1 MNSSSG
7 QQLQQALY
15 PRTRALTPIAAAV
28 ALAIS
33 LLGNGAQAAG
43 AADAADTSNDTQMPT
58 ISVFGDAINAAT
70 AGRSYVTS
78 ADIERQQA
86 DNVASL
92 LDTLPGVDLA
102 GTARPSGQSLNIW
115 GFNKVQ
121 DVKVILDGVPKG
133 FEKYR
138 QGSIFIEPE
147 LIRQIEVNKGAHT
160 SLYGNGGFGGVITV
174 ETKDAKD
181 MLEGD
186 EKVGAFVKYARHSNN
201 AENDATVAVYGR
213 TEDGRF
219 DVMAFTTERKSD
231 DLRKPDGKPF
241 RFSAIDAPSSMLK
254 LNVRLTPEQLLTLTA
269 MKSGSTG
276 WGPFAAMGEDVPT
289 PTEAEIKRYGLDEAW
304 QRKAVYRDQ
313 DDDTY
318 SIKYQY
324 APENNPWVK
333 LTASLG
339 YSHTDQHDKRLA
351 SASQGS
357 YLGSLG
363 NESWASYIDRI
374 ADLRNE
380 SVFVTGALSHVL
392 QTGLQWHKNA
402 RDTLMYYPSSTALK
416 DPSYNYGYFQP
427 YYMPGGKQETR
438 GLFIQDAITY
448 GALTMTVA
456 LRHDRVV
463 SEGTPNLA
471 PRYNSPL
478 PAAGHDFSEKTHEDW
493 SPRLGLFWKATQEVA
508 LFGDL
513 SRTWRAPTIDEM
525 YSNEY
530 YVSARL
536 GSSTPG
542 TSRNLAVERVTA
554 ARLGVMLHRQG
565 LFTARDD
572 AQLRLT
578 AYQNRVTDNIGPR
591 LGILVEGYVPGSGL
605 GLPPGLSSYRNLAG
619 LRTEGVEIE
628 SYYNTPRLYASAS
641 LSMQYGT
648 RHGAQR
654 DPWGKDEP
662 VSTIAPDKLMTGLGW
677 RFPAQGATIGWQGRF
692 VAKQDRVL
700 PVGNVYRLP
709 PSKGYALHTL
719 FASWNG
725 TQGIWRG
732 TEVRLTVDNIFNR
745 HYMPYLSE
753 AVTGVGRN
761 AKLSISRKF

>member
-1 MNSSSG
+1 MTFSSKHILRAG
-7 QQLQQALY
+7 
-15 PRTRALTPIAAAV
+15 ALTPMAAAL
-28 ALAIS
+28 ALA
-33 LLGNGAQAAG
+33 LGAAG
-43 AADAADTSNDTQMPT
+43 SAWASDAGDTSNDTRMPA
-58 ISVFGDAINAAT
+58 ISVFGDAISAGT
-70 AGRSYVTS
+70 AGRSYINS
-78 ADIERQQA
+78 EDIERQQA

-147 LIRQIEVNKGAHT
+147 LIKQIEVNKGAHT

-174 ETKDAKD
+174 DTKDAKD

-186 EKVGAFVKYARHSNN
+186 AKLGAFVKYSRHSNN
-201 AENDATVAVYGR
+201 AEDDVTAAVYGR
-213 TEDGRF
+213 TEDGRY
-219 DVMAFTTERKSD
+219 DVMAFTTRRKSD

-241 RFSAIDAPSSMLK
+241 RFSAVDAPSHLIK

-289 PTEAEIKRYGLDEAW
+289 PTEAEIKRYGLEEAW

-313 DDDTY
+313 NDDTY
-318 SIKYQY
+318 SVKWQY
-324 APENNPWVK
+324 APADNPWIK
-333 LTASLG
+333 LTATAG
-339 YSHTDQHDKRLA
+339 YSHTDQHDKRLP
-351 SASQGS
+351 SASLGS

-363 NESWASYIDRI
+363 NESWASYVDRI
-374 ADLRNE
+374 AEVRNE
-380 SVFVTGALSHVL
+380 SVFATGALSHVL
-392 QTGLQWHKNA
+392 MTGLQWHKNV
-402 RDTLMYYPSSTALK
+402 RDTLMYYPSSSALK
-416 DPSYNYGYFQP
+416 DPTYNYGYFQP
-427 YYMPGGKQETR
+427 YYMPSGRQETQ
-438 GLFIQDAITY
+438 GLYLQDAITY
-448 GALTMTVA
+448 GDLTMTAA

-463 SEGTPNLA
+463 SEGVPNVA
-471 PRYNSPL
+471 SRYNSPL
-478 PAAGHDFSEKTHEDW
+478 PAAGHDFSQKTHADW
-493 SPRLGLFWKATQEVA
+493 SPRLGLFWKASQQLA

-536 GSSTPG
+536 GSNTPG
-542 TSRNLAVERVTA
+542 TSRNLLVERVTA
-554 ARLGVMLHRQG
+554 ARIGAMLHRQH
-565 LFTARDD
+565 LFMERDD
-572 AQLRLT
+572 AQLRVT
-578 AYQNRVTDNIGPR
+578 AYRNRVEDNIGPR
-591 LGILVEGYVPGSGL
+591 LGILVEGYVSGSGV

-619 LRTEGVEIE
+619 FRTEGLEIE
-628 SYYNTPRLYASAS
+628 SYYNSPRLYASAS
-641 LSMQYGT
+641 LSSQFGS
-648 RHGAQR
+648 RRGAQR
-654 DPWGKDEP
+654 DPWGKNEP

-677 RFPAQGATIGWQGRF
+677 RFPDQGATIGWQGRF

-725 TQGIWRG
+725 TQGVWRG
-732 TEVRLTVDNIFNR
+732 TEVRLTVDNVLNR

-761 AKLSISRKF
+761 AKLSVSRKF

>member
-1 MNSSSG
+1 MKSSSKQG
-7 QQLQQALY
+7 W
-15 PRTRALTPIAAAV
+15 TPLAAAL
-28 ALAIS
+28 ALA
-33 LLGNGAQAAG
+33 LGGAHGHAWAA
-43 AADAADTSNDTQMPT
+43 AMADKAEKADAVQMPA
-58 ISVFGDAINAAT
+58 ISVFGDAISAGT
-70 AGRSYVTS
+70 AGRSYINS

-86 DNVASL
+86 DNVVSL

-147 LIRQIEVNKGAHT
+147 LIKQIEVNKGAHT

-174 ETKDAKD
+174 ETKDAQD
-181 MLEGD
+181 LLEGG
-186 EKVGAFVKYARHSNN
+186 EKVGAMLKYSRHSNN

-219 DVMAFTTERKSD
+219 DAMAFTTQRKSD

-241 RFSAIDAPSSMLK
+241 RFSAIDAPSSLAK
-254 LNVRLTPEQLLTLTA
+254 LNIRLTPEQLLTLTA

-289 PTEAEIKRYGLDEAW
+289 PTEAEIRKYGLEEAW

-313 DDDTY
+313 NDDTY
-318 SIKYQY
+318 SVKWQY
-324 APENNPWVK
+324 APQNNRWIK
-333 LTASLG
+333 LTASAG
-339 YSHTDQHDKRLA
+339 YSHTDQHDKRLP
-351 SASQGS
+351 SASLGS

-363 NESWASYIDRI
+363 NESWASYVDRI
-374 ADLRNE
+374 AEVRNE
-380 SVFVTGALSHVL
+380 SVFATGAVSHVL
-392 QTGLQWHKNA
+392 QTGLQWHKNV

-427 YYMPGGKQETR
+427 YYMPAGRQETT
-438 GLFIQDAITY
+438 GLYLQDAMTY
-448 GALTMTVA
+448 GDLTLTAA

-463 SEGTPNLA
+463 SEGVPNKA
-471 PRYNSPL
+471 SRYNSPL
-478 PAAGHDFSEKTHEDW
+478 PAAGHDFSEKVHEDW
-493 SPRLGLFWKATQEVA
+493 LPRLGLFWKASGSMA

-530 YVSARL
+530 YVSPRL

-554 ARLGVMLHRQG
+554 VRAGVMLHRQNV
-565 LFTARDD
+565 FMQRDD
-572 AQLRLT
+572 VQLRLT
-578 AYQNRVTDNIGPR
+578 AYQNRVSDNIGPR
-591 LGILVEGYVPGSGL
+591 LGILIEGYVPGSGKV
-605 GLPPGLSSYRNLAG
+605 PPALSDYRNLAG
-619 LRTEGVEIE
+619 FRTQGVEVE
-628 SYYNTPRLYASAS
+628 SYYNAPRLFASAS
-641 LSMQYGT
+641 LSKQRGT
-648 RHGAQR
+648 RTGSQR
-654 DPWGKDEP
+654 DPWGQDEP
-662 VSTIAPDKLMTGLGW
+662 VSTIAPDKLMAGLGW
-677 RFPAQGATIGWQGRF
+677 RLPDLGVSIGWQGRF
-692 VAKQDRVL
+692 VAKQERVL

-725 TQGIWRG
+725 KQGVWRG
-732 TEVRLTVDNIFNR
+732 TEVRLTVDNVFNR
-745 HYMPYLSE
+745 NYMPYLSE

-761 AKLSISRKF
+761 AKLSVSRKF

>member
-1 MNSSSG
+1 MKQQTQARIAMKSSKQG
-7 QQLQQALY
+7 
-15 PRTRALTPIAAAV
+15 LTPLAAAL
-28 ALAIS
+28 ALA
-33 LLGNGAQAAG
+33 LGGAHGHAW
-43 AADAADTSNDTQMPT
+43 AADRSDAVQMPA
-58 ISVFGDAINAAT
+58 ISVFGDAISAGT
-70 AGRSYVTS
+70 AGRSYITS

-147 LIRQIEVNKGAHT
+147 LIKQIEVNKGAHT

-174 ETKDAKD
+174 ETKDAQD
-181 MLEGD
+181 LLEGG
-186 EKVGAFVKYARHSNN
+186 EKAGAMLKYSRHSNN
-201 AENDATVAVYGR
+201 GENDATVAVYGR

-219 DVMAFTTERKSD
+219 DAMAFTTRRKSD

-241 RFSAIDAPSSMLK
+241 RFSAIDAPSSLAK
-254 LNVRLTPEQLLTLTA
+254 LNIRLTPEQLLTLAA
-269 MKSGSTG
+269 MKSGSSG

-289 PTEAEIKRYGLDEAW
+289 PTEAEIKKYGLEEAW

-318 SIKYQY
+318 SVKWQY
-324 APENNPWVK
+324 APQHNPWIK
-333 LTASLG
+333 LTASAG
-339 YSHTDQHDKRLA
+339 YSHTDQHDKRLP
-351 SASQGS
+351 SASLGS

-363 NESWASYIDRI
+363 NESWASYVDRI
-374 ADLRNE
+374 AEVRNE
-380 SVFVTGALSHVL
+380 SVFATGAVSHVL
-392 QTGLQWHKNA
+392 QTGLQWHKNV

-427 YYMPGGKQETR
+427 YYMPAGRQETT
-438 GLFIQDAITY
+438 GLYLQDAMTY
-448 GALTMTVA
+448 GDLTLTAA

-463 SEGTPNLA
+463 SEGVPNKA
-471 PRYNSPL
+471 SRYNSPL
-478 PAAGHDFSEKTHEDW
+478 AAAGHDFSEKAHADW
-493 SPRLGLFWKATQEVA
+493 SPRLGLFWKASGTLA

-530 YVSARL
+530 YVSSRL

-542 TSRNLAVERVTA
+542 TSRDLAVERVTA
-554 ARLGVMLHRQG
+554 VRAGAMLHRQNV
-565 LFTARDD
+565 FMERDD
-572 AQLRLT
+572 VQLRLT
-578 AYQNRVTDNIGPR
+578 AYQNRVSDNIGPR
-591 LGILVEGYVPGSGL
+591 LGILVEGYVPGSGKV
-605 GLPPGLSSYRNLAG
+605 PPALSSYRNLAG
-619 LRTEGVEIE
+619 FRTRGVEVE
-628 SYYNTPRLYASAS
+628 SYYNSPRLFASAS
-641 LSMQYGT
+641 LSKQRGT
-648 RHGAQR
+648 RTGSQR
-654 DPWGKDEP
+654 DPWGQDEA
-662 VSTIAPDKLMTGLGW
+662 VSTIAPDKLMAGLGW
-677 RFPAQGATIGWQGRF
+677 RMPDLGASIGWQGRF
-692 VAKQDRVL
+692 VAKQERVL

-725 TQGIWRG
+725 RQGVWRG
-732 TEVRLTVDNIFNR
+732 TEVRLTVDNVFNR
-745 HYMPYLSE
+745 NYMPYLSE

-761 AKLSISRKF
+761 AKLSVSRKF

>member
-1 MNSSSG
+1 MKHHKNIKIKVVMKP
-7 QQLQQALY
+7 L
-15 PRTRALTPIAAAV
+15 AAAL
-28 ALAIS
+28 ALM
-33 LLGNGAQAAG
+33 LGTAG
-43 AADAADTSNDTQMPT
+43 ANAWAIDSKDDASNDQQMAP
-58 ISVFGDAINAAT
+58 ISVFGDAINAGT
-70 AGRSYVTS
+70 AGRSYLNT

-92 LDTLPGVDLA
+92 LDTLPGVDMS

-115 GFNKVQ
+115 GFSKVQ

-147 LIRQIEVNKGAHT
+147 LIKQIEVNKGAHT

-186 EKVGAFVKYARHSNN
+186 AKVGAFVKYARHSNN

-219 DVMAFTTERKSD
+219 DAMAYTTQRKSD
-231 DLRKPDGKPF
+231 DLRKPDGKVF
-241 RFSAIDAPSSMLK
+241 RFSAIDAPSSLAK
-254 LNVRLTPEQLLTLTA
+254 LNVRLTSEQLLTLTA
-269 MKSGSTG
+269 MKSSSTG

-289 PTEAEIKRYGLDEAW
+289 PTEAEIKKYGLEEAW

-313 DDDTY
+313 HDDTY
-318 SIKYQY
+318 SVKWQY
-324 APENNPWVK
+324 APQDNPWVK
-333 LTASLG
+333 LTASAG
-339 YSHTDQHDKRLA
+339 YSHTDQHDTRLP

-363 NESWASYIDRI
+363 NESWASYTDRI
-374 ADLRNE
+374 AEVRNE
-380 SVFVTGALSHVL
+380 SVFNTGAWSHVL
-392 QTGLQWHKNA
+392 QTGLQWHRNV
-402 RDTLMYYPSSTALK
+402 RDTLMYYPSPSALK
-416 DPSYNYGYFQP
+416 DPTYNYGYFQP
-427 YYMPGGKQETR
+427 YYMPAGRQETQ
-438 GLFIQDAITY
+438 GLYLQDAMTY
-448 GALTMTVA
+448 GGLTVTAA
-456 LRHDRVV
+456 LRHDKV
-463 SEGTPNLA
+463 STEGVPNKA
-471 PRYNSPL
+471 SRYNSPL
-478 PAAGHDFSEKTHEDW
+478 PAAGHDFSEKTHDDW
-493 SPRLGLFWKATQEVA
+493 SPRLGLFWKATNTLA

-530 YVSARL
+530 YVSDKL

-554 ARLGVMLHRQG
+554 VRVGAMLHRQN
-565 LFTARDD
+565 LFLDRDD
-572 AQLRLT
+572 AQVRLT
-578 AYQNRVTDNIGPR
+578 IYRNRVSDNIGPR
-591 LGILVEGYVPGSGL
+591 LGVLFEGYVPGSGKV
-605 GLPPGLSSYRNLAG
+605 PPALSDYRNLAG
-619 LRTEGVEIE
+619 YRTEGVELE

-648 RHGAQR
+648 RTGTQR
-654 DPWGKDEP
+654 DPWGQDEP
-662 VSTIAPDKLMTGLGW
+662 VSTMAPDKLMTGLGW
-677 RFPAQGATIGWQGRF
+677 RFPEQGASIGWQGRF

-700 PVGNVYRLP
+700 PKGSFYRLP
-709 PSKGYALHTL
+709 PSTGYALHTL

-725 TQGIWRG
+725 TQGFWRG

-745 HYMPYLSE
+745 DYKPYLSE

-761 AKLSISRKF
+761 AKLSLSRKF

>member
-1 MNSSSG
+1 MKSSSKQG
-7 QQLQQALY
+7 W
-15 PRTRALTPIAAAV
+15 TPLAAAL
-28 ALAIS
+28 ALA
-33 LLGNGAQAAG
+33 LGGAHGHAWAA
-43 AADAADTSNDTQMPT
+43 AMADKAEKADAVQMPA
-58 ISVFGDAINAAT
+58 ISVFGDAISAGT
-70 AGRSYVTS
+70 AGRSYINS

-86 DNVASL
+86 DNVVSL

-147 LIRQIEVNKGAHT
+147 LIKQIEVNKGAHT

-174 ETKDAKD
+174 ETKDAQD
-181 MLEGD
+181 LLEGG
-186 EKVGAFVKYARHSNN
+186 EKVGAMLKYSRHSNN

-219 DVMAFTTERKSD
+219 DAMAFTTQRKSD

-241 RFSAIDAPSSMLK
+241 RFSAIDAPSSLAK
-254 LNVRLTPEQLLTLTA
+254 LNIRLTPEQLLTLTA

-289 PTEAEIKRYGLDEAW
+289 PTEAEIRRYGLEEAW

-313 DDDTY
+313 NDDTY
-318 SIKYQY
+318 SVKWQY
-324 APENNPWVK
+324 APQNNRWIK
-333 LTASLG
+333 LTASAG
-339 YSHTDQHDKRLA
+339 YSHTDQHDKRLP
-351 SASQGS
+351 SASLGS

-363 NESWASYIDRI
+363 NESWASYVDRI
-374 ADLRNE
+374 AEVRNE
-380 SVFVTGALSHVL
+380 SVFATGAVSHVL
-392 QTGLQWHKNA
+392 QTGLQWHKNV

-427 YYMPGGKQETR
+427 YYMPAGRQETT
-438 GLFIQDAITY
+438 GLYLQDAMTY
-448 GALTMTVA
+448 GDLTLTAA

-463 SEGTPNLA
+463 SEGVPNKA
-471 PRYNSPL
+471 SRYNSPL
-478 PAAGHDFSEKTHEDW
+478 PAAGHDFSEKVHEDW
-493 SPRLGLFWKATQEVA
+493 SPRLGLFWKASGSMA

-530 YVSARL
+530 YVSPRL

-554 ARLGVMLHRQG
+554 VRAGVMLHRQNV
-565 LFTARDD
+565 FMQRDD
-572 AQLRLT
+572 VQLRLT
-578 AYQNRVTDNIGPR
+578 AYQNRVSDNIGPR
-591 LGILVEGYVPGSGL
+591 LGILIEGYVPGSGKV
-605 GLPPGLSSYRNLAG
+605 PPALSDYRNLAG
-619 LRTEGVEIE
+619 FRTQGVEVE
-628 SYYNTPRLYASAS
+628 SYYNAPRLFASAS
-641 LSMQYGT
+641 LSKQRGT
-648 RHGAQR
+648 RTGSQR
-654 DPWGKDEP
+654 DPWGQDEP
-662 VSTIAPDKLMTGLGW
+662 VSTIAPDKLMAGLGW
-677 RFPAQGATIGWQGRF
+677 RLPDLGASIGWQGRF
-692 VAKQDRVL
+692 VAKQERVL

-725 TQGIWRG
+725 KQGVWRG
-732 TEVRLTVDNIFNR
+732 TEVRLTVDNVFNR
-745 HYMPYLSE
+745 NYMPYLSE

-761 AKLSISRKF
+761 AKLSLSRKF